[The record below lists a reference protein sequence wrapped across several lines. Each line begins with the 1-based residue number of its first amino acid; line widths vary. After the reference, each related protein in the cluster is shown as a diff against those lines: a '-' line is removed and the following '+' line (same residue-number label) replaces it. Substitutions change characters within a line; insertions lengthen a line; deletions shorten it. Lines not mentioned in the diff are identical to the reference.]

1 LDFSGTSISFWAAL
15 FILTT
20 GFIATFI
27 DSIVGG
33 GGLISLPALLALNI
47 PPQMALGTNKLAS
60 SVGAAVS
67 AGTFWK
73 AGKVDRALV
82 IKLAP
87 LSLTASVMGA
97 WTVSHMP
104 PVMLQPLILLF
115 LCAVTVSVI
124 RRHEWGAVSTYRKE
138 KKGKLVFM
146 ALMAFLIAFGDGFMG
161 PGTGTFLLF
170 CFLSAGFDFVTAA
183 GNSRVLNL
191 ISNAG
196 ALATFLIH
204 GNVLFLYGLI
214 MAAGMAA
221 GGYFGSRTAISR
233 GNAFVRILFIG
244 ITTILLLK
252 VGIGWIIK
260 GWN

>member
-1 LDFSGTSISFWAAL
+1 MDFSGTSISFWAAL

-146 ALMAFLIAFGDGFMG
+146 ALMAFFD
-161 PGTGTFLLF
+161 
-170 CFLSAGFDFVTAA
+170 CF
-183 GNSRVLNL
+183 R
-191 ISNAG
+191 
-196 ALATFLIH
+196 
-204 GNVLFLYGLI
+204 
-214 MAAGMAA
+214 
-221 GGYFGSRTAISR
+221 
-233 GNAFVRILFIG
+233 
-244 ITTILLLK
+244 
-252 VGIGWIIK
+252 GWIYGTRDRDIFFCSVFFPQVSIL
-260 GWN
+260 

>member
-1 LDFSGTSISFWAAL
+1 MDFSGTSISFWAAL

-97 WTVSHMP
+97 WTVSH
-104 PVMLQPLILLF
+104 MLQPLILLF